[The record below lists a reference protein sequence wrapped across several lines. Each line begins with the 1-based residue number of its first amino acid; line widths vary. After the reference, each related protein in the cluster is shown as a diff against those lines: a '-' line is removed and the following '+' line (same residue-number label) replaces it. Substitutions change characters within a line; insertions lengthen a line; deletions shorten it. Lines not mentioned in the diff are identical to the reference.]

1 MVLSNSNLLQT
12 TQIISDVC
20 FTDHATYKR
29 KTYGGREERENK
41 TTTTTTNKHFLKRKR
56 RQEMSA
62 SNVTKA
68 GYT

>member
-1 MVLSNSNLLQT
+1 MAALIRQANSGYELANKPE
-12 TQIISDVC
+12 I
-20 FTDHATYKR
+20 
-29 KTYGGREERENK
+29 KTKEYGGREERENK